1 MNSSSDTQA
10 CILRSASH
18 RPGQE
23 VFKVAAVISHPI
35 QYFSPLFRQIAEHPS
50 IDLTVY
56 YTRDV
61 GAREGYDKGFGVS
74 YQWDTP
80 VLEGHNYVL
89 LSQGRSL
96 EERMNR
102 EAAVRL
108 WGALSGGRYDAV
120 WLHGYMQPENWI
132 AFMAAIYSRTPVLL
146 RGESNLLDPRTL
158 LRSAVKTAAL
168 RLLVRQSAACLY
180 IGAAN
185 RKYYEHYGAR
195 EAQLVSMP
203 YVVDNSFFSQSWAR
217 LLPQRSHIR
226 QRFGIHDA
234 APVILAAGKLVPKK
248 APLDVLQAF
257 ARVRSNVNCH
267 LLFAGDG
274 ALRAEIERTVRDQR
288 IPNVHVT
295 GFLNQSEM
303 PTAYTAADVQVLS
316 SRFQETWGLTINE
329 GMNFHLPVIV
339 SDRVGCA
346 QDLVRHGLNGYI
358 FPAGDVDM
366 LAYHLQQAVTRP
378 ARLQVMGEESAAIV
392 SKWGLP
398 EAVYGLV
405 SALRLT
411 VSARMSR

>member
-10 CILRSASH
+10 CTLRSASH
-18 RPGQE
+18 RPGKE

-96 EERMNR
+96 EERIHR

-132 AFMAAIYSRTPVLL
+132 AFMAAAYSRTPVLL
-146 RGESNLLDPRTL
+146 RGESNLLDQRTK
-158 LRSAVKTAAL
+158 LRSTVKTAFL
-168 RLLVRQSAACLY
+168 RPLVRQAAACMY
-180 IGAAN
+180 IGTAN
-185 RKYYEHYGAR
+185 RKYYKHYGAR
-195 EAQLVSMP
+195 ESQLVQMP
-203 YVVDNSFFSQSWAR
+203 YVVDNSFFSEWWAR
-217 LLPQRSHIR
+217 LLPRRNQIR
-226 QRFGIHDA
+226 QRFGINDD

-248 APLDVLQAF
+248 APLDVLHAF
-257 ARVRSNVNCH
+257 ARVQTNVNCH

-274 ALRAEIERTVRDQR
+274 ELRAVIERTIRDES
-288 IPNVHVT
+288 IPNVHIT

-303 PTAYTAADVQVLS
+303 PMAYAAANIQVLA

-339 SDRVGCA
+339 SDRVGCS
-346 QDLVRHGLNGYI
+346 QDLVHHGLNGYI

-366 LAYHLQQAVTRP
+366 LAYHLQQAVTQP
-378 ARLQVMGEESAAIV
+378 AQLQVMGEESAAII

-398 EAVYGLV
+398 EAVDGLV

-411 VSARMSR
+411 VTNRTST